1 MTAPTAR
8 DAAIVEL
15 LTGGNASME
24 ALDKAADAHR
34 DALVKSLIDGAATGT
49 ILFFRK
55 SSNAPRNSHP

>member
-15 LTGGNASME
+15 WTGGNASTE
-24 ALDKAADAHR
+24 ALNKAADAHR
-34 DALVKSLIDGAATGT
+34 DAVFKNLIDGAAAGT

-55 SSNAPRNSHP
+55 SSNGPRNSHP